1 MALSNFRL
9 KPMLLSVSPGSPAN
23 VYRAAEKSKVAVGTA
38 SRDRESEVKDLALA
52 SNSCCPVPV
61 TLLLFELMENRVLV

>member
-1 MALSNFRL
+1 MALSNLQTQTNAFECVTGITSQ
-9 KPMLLSVSPGSPAN
+9 P
-23 VYRAAEKSKVAVGTA
+23 AEKSKVAVGTA

-61 TLLLFELMENRVLV
+61 TLLLFELIENRVLV